1 MMRTEVSRRRAW
13 LMAARPQTLPAGAAP
28 VIVGVAVALWLDLAA
43 VGPAVA
49 ALVGA
54 LLIQIGTNFANDYH
68 DGVRG
73 VDAAREDGYTR
84 VTQSG
89 LIPAHRVK
97 TAALATYGLA
107 LLVGGYLVYVGGVP
121 ILVIGLAS
129 LISGYAYAGGPYP
142 LGSHGLGDLFVFV
155 FFGVIAVTGTV
166 YVQAVASLGVLTPVG
181 IPAGTVPLEA
191 LIASLPMAALSTN
204 VLVVN
209 NVRDLES
216 DRAAGK
222 HTLAVLVGYRLSR
235 IEFLL
240 MMVVSYLVPVVF
252 WLGVGVEPAGI
263 GALLPLVT
271 LPYGL
276 MITNTVWTHTGGDAL
291 NPALEQTG
299 KLLLAY
305 AVTFAVGLLM

>member
-1 MMRTEVSRRRAW
+1 MSTEVSRRRAW

-73 VDAAREDGYTR
+73 IDEAREDGYTR

-89 LIPAHRVK
+89 LIPARRVK
-97 TAALATYGLA
+97 AAALGTYGLA
-107 LLVGGYLVYVGGVP
+107 LVVGGYLVYVGGVP
-121 ILVIGLAS
+121 ILVIGVAS
-129 LISGYAYAGGPYP
+129 LVSGYAYAGGPYP

-155 FFGVIAVTGTV
+155 FFGVVAVTGTV
-166 YVQAVASLGVLTPVG
+166 YVQAVASLGVTTPIGV
-181 IPAGTVPLEA
+181 PPGTVPLEA
-191 LIASLPMAALSTN
+191 VVASLPMAALSTN

-222 HTLAVLVGYRLSR
+222 HTLAVLIGYRRSR

-240 MMVVSYLVPVVF
+240 MILVSYLVPVVF
-252 WLGVGVEPAGI
+252 WLGVGVESAGL
-263 GALLPLVT
+263 GSLAPLLT

-276 MITNTVWTHTGGDAL
+276 AITRTVWTHTDGDAL
-291 NPALEQTG
+291 NPALERTG

-305 AVTFAVGLLM
+305 AVTFAVGLTV